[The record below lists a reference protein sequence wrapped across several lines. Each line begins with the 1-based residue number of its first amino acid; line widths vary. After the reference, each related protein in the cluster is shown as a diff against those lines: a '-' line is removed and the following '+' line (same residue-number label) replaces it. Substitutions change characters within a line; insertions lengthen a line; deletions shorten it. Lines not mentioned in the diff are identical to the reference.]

1 MTAPLQP
8 WPTWRV
14 LWRTIRFRPGF
25 YTLMIGL
32 RILVF
37 AAAPWVTGLIV
48 RAFFDGLTHRAPAGL
63 SAWTLAALLVATA
76 LLRACAVLGDLTGIF
91 TWTFTMGT
99 LLQRNMFA
107 RILERPGARAVPDSA
122 GEAISRLR
130 DDPAQISGVT
140 NMLVFL
146 VAQLLFAIVAVIIML
161 RIDALITVVVVVPL
175 VAVVGIAHV
184 AMSRIEQYRVASR
197 AATSAVTGF
206 IGELFGAV
214 QAVKVATA
222 EERVLG
228 RFAELNAA
236 RRASGLRDRVF
247 NEVLVSVFRN
257 TTNLGTGVML
267 LIATQAMRSGAF
279 TVGDFALFVSY
290 LDSIAALTGVV
301 GMLLAGYRQAGVAV
315 ERMQYLMQGAPPVQ
329 LVQHGAVYL
338 RGALPAVRAIP
349 RGAADQLERLDA
361 VGLTYHYPDTG
372 RGITGI
378 SLHLAGGSFTVVTGR
393 IGAGKTT
400 LLQVLLGLLAA
411 DGGEIRWNG
420 TRVADPAA
428 FFVPPRCAYTAQ
440 VPRLFSETL
449 RDNILLGLPEEQVD
463 LPGALHRA
471 VLDPDLA
478 AMDEGLDTVVGPRGV
493 RLSGGQVQRAAAAR
507 MFVRD
512 PALLVVDD
520 LSSALDVE
528 TEALLWARV
537 VERGAAAILAV
548 SHRRAV
554 LSRADQVIV
563 LKEGRVDAAGMLA
576 DVLAASEEMR
586 QLWRGDLQGAGTP

>member
-1 MTAPLQP
+1 
-8 WPTWRV
+8 
-14 LWRTIRFRPGF
+14 
-25 YTLMIGL
+25 
-32 RILVF
+32 
-37 AAAPWVTGLIV
+37 
-48 RAFFDGLTHRAPAGL
+48 
-63 SAWTLAALLVATA
+63 
-76 LLRACAVLGDLTGIF
+76 
-91 TWTFTMGT
+91 
-99 LLQRNMFA
+99 
-107 RILERPGARAVPDSA
+107 
-122 GEAISRLR
+122 
-130 DDPAQISGVT
+130 
-140 NMLVFL
+140 
-146 VAQLLFAIVAVIIML
+146 
-161 RIDALITVVVVVPL
+161 
-175 VAVVGIAHV
+175 
-184 AMSRIEQYRVASR
+184 
-197 AATSAVTGF
+197 
-206 IGELFGAV
+206 
-214 QAVKVATA
+214 
-222 EERVLG
+222 
-228 RFAELNAA
+228 
-236 RRASGLRDRVF
+236 VF

-267 LIATQAMRSGAF
+267 LIAAQAMRSGAF

-315 ERMQYLMQGAPPVQ
+315 ERMQYLMQGAPPAQ

-478 AMDEGLDTVVGPRGV
+478 AMNEGLDTVVGPRGV

-537 VERGAAAILAV
+537 VEREAAAILAV